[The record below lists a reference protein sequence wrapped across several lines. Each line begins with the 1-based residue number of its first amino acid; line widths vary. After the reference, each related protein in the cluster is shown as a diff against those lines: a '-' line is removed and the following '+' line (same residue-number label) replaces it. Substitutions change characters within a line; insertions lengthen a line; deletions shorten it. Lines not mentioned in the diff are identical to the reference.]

1 MGTCPERLCMISA
14 SQRARAAEK
23 RADVAEASADT
34 AIQKAH
40 AVIQSAEEDKR
51 RAQEYE
57 KKARKELE
65 QLREELEVERER
77 SRRTTFG
84 ELLQYC
90 HTIFSAPLGVEKLT
104 SCTEVETLQ
113 SKGKFCPLKLELWES
128 CDTEQEKIYR
138 AVRMCLEPPGS
149 AAFRLFTSRLG
160 LKSMGEYFDRPISSE
175 RDVAALGQ
183 FTVESQ
189 VQKILAEF
197 CNIAAARAEF
207 RLGSGVRFDSHANC
221 LDDVEADKQQDRTAD
236 GKDEELSN
244 CQHLRPEQYCIYQ
257 VDGENNKLIMT
268 VGYKPPHI
276 LHVENIRL
284 GLRPMEFWKEILNA
298 KTIPNDLEK
307 KIEYDAAFLTG
318 SAIVHAYHVMIRKGL
333 EYSYVSTGLALI
345 MLRVPYDSPGTLYY
359 RLFEPNSEITPQ
371 DDKRLTAPLTSVAR
385 VLGLCLMS
393 CSSTLRDQ
401 KWRDTAKRDL
411 PIWPA
416 SFNTT
421 PFRATQTELNA
432 SPAALRNSYTATV
445 EDTSAETS
453 TTCQPSQFSIMSPT
467 EDCRM
472 PTPTR
477 MRRHLT
483 PDADTNTGP
492 MRQKRRISENAEPSG
507 IQKNLKTR
515 ENDSQKDTAQFCTQR
530 CFLGLQYGRS
540 LDEQCPNV
548 ALHRLGTNGDH
559 HQILPGTLVR
569 KIEKQLNKEV
579 GHGCTSISGCASTGP
594 LFKIT
599 SSTPGYTMVGKGA
612 SCDLWKEK
620 VSREADIYR
629 ILHQAQGSAVPVVLG
644 TVDLKMTYFSHE
656 ADINHMLLMAWGGE
670 QIENCEDKSFKREV
684 KRSEKEI
691 RSLGVIH
698 HNIQPQNT
706 LWNPELRRALII
718 DFDRSQLDSLPID
731 KRQFLM
737 GKKIRDPSGRK
748 RPSSVPL
755 E

>member
-1 MGTCPERLCMISA
+1 MGGDSSPEYKTPPERIFEADSA
-14 SQRARAAEK
+14 GSAAHTTADTASQQADVAEESAATLQRARAA
-23 RADVAEASADT
+23 
-34 AIQKAH
+34 IQNAK
-40 AVIQSAEEDKR
+40 EDKL
-51 RAQEYE
+51 RAQENA
-57 KKARKELE
+57 KRAREE
-65 QLREELEVERER
+65 GERFREELEVERER
-77 SRRTTFG
+77 SR
-84 ELLQYC
+84 Q
-90 HTIFSAPLGVEKLT
+90 PLRVEKLT
-104 SCTEVETLQ
+104 RCT
-113 SKGKFCPLKLELWES
+113 KGKIPQPKGKYCPLKLELWKS
-128 CDTEQEKIYR
+128 CDTEQQKIYR
-138 AVRMCLEPPGS
+138 AVRYYLEPPGS
-149 AAFRLFTSRLG
+149 AALRLFTSRLG
-160 LKSMGEYFDRPISSE
+160 LESMGEYFDRPIGSE
-175 RDVAALGQ
+175 RDVAAFEQ

-189 VQKILAEF
+189 VQKILTEL
-197 CNIAAARAEF
+197 CNIPAARAEF

-257 VDGENNKLIMT
+257 VDGGNNKLIMT

-284 GLRPMEFWKEILNA
+284 GLRPMKFWKEILDA

-318 SAIVHAYHVMIRKGL
+318 SAIVQAYHVMITKGL

-359 RLFEPNSEITPQ
+359 RLFEPNSEITSQ
-371 DDKRLTAPLTSVAR
+371 DDKGLTAPLTPVAR

-401 KWRDTAKRDL
+401 NWRDTAKRDL
-411 PIWPA
+411 PIWTA

-421 PFRATQTELNA
+421 PFRATQTENLDNV
-432 SPAALRNSYTATV
+432 PAIPIFYYVA
-445 EDTSAETS
+445 D
-453 TTCQPSQFSIMSPT
+453 
-467 EDCRM
+467 
-472 PTPTR
+472 
-477 MRRHLT
+477 RRLQ
-483 PDADTNTGP
+483 DADSDS
-492 MRQKRRISENAEPSG
+492 RQKRRISENAEPSG

-515 ENDSQKDTAQFCTQR
+515 ENDSHKDTAQFCTQR

-548 ALHRLGTNGDH
+548 ALHRLGANGDH
-559 HQILPGTLVR
+559 HQILPETLVR

-579 GHGCTSISGCASTGP
+579 GHGCTPISGCASTGP

-599 SSTPGYTMVGKGA
+599 SSTLGYTMVGKGA
-612 SCDLWKEK
+612 SSDLWKEK
-620 VSREADIYR
+620 VSHEADIYR

-644 TVDLKMTYFSHE
+644 TVNLRMAHFSHGAE
-656 ADINHMLLMAWGGE
+656 IDHMLLMAWGGE
-670 QIENCEDKSFKREV
+670 RIENCEDKSFKSEV

-698 HNIQPQNT
+698 HNIQPRNT

-718 DFDRSQLDSLPID
+718 DFDRSQLDSLPIE

-737 GKKIRDPSGRK
+737 GKKIRDLYGRK

>member
-1 MGTCPERLCMISA
+1 MGGDSSPEYKTPPERIFEADSA
-14 SQRARAAEK
+14 GSAAHTTADTASQQADVAEESAATLQRARAA
-23 RADVAEASADT
+23 
-34 AIQKAH
+34 IQNAK
-40 AVIQSAEEDKR
+40 EDKL
-51 RAQEYE
+51 RAQENA
-57 KKARKELE
+57 KRAREE
-65 QLREELEVERER
+65 GERFREELEVERER

-84 ELLQYC
+84 EFLQYC
-90 HTIFSAPLGVEKLT
+90 HIIFSEPLRVEKLT
-104 SCTEVETLQ
+104 RCT
-113 SKGKFCPLKLELWES
+113 KGKIPQPKGKYCPLKLELWKS
-128 CDTEQEKIYR
+128 CDTEQQKIYR
-138 AVRMCLEPPGS
+138 AVRYYLEPPGS
-149 AAFRLFTSRLG
+149 AALRLFTSRLG
-160 LKSMGEYFDRPISSE
+160 LESMGEYFDRPIGSE
-175 RDVAALGQ
+175 RDVAAFEQ

-189 VQKILAEF
+189 VQKILTEL
-197 CNIAAARAEF
+197 CNIPAARAEF

-257 VDGENNKLIMT
+257 VDGGNNKLIMT

-284 GLRPMEFWKEILNA
+284 GLRPMKFWKEILDA

-318 SAIVHAYHVMIRKGL
+318 SAIVQAYHVMITKGL

-359 RLFEPNSEITPQ
+359 RLFEPNSEITSQ
-371 DDKRLTAPLTSVAR
+371 DDKGLTAPLTPVAR
-385 VLGLCLMS
+385 VL
-393 CSSTLRDQ
+393 
-401 KWRDTAKRDL
+401 
-411 PIWPA
+411 
-416 SFNTT
+416 
-421 PFRATQTELNA
+421 
-432 SPAALRNSYTATV
+432 
-445 EDTSAETS
+445 
-453 TTCQPSQFSIMSPT
+453 
-467 EDCRM
+467 
-472 PTPTR
+472 
-477 MRRHLT
+477 
-483 PDADTNTGP
+483 DTNTGP
-492 MRQKRRISENAEPSG
+492 RRQKRRISENAEPSG

-515 ENDSQKDTAQFCTQR
+515 ENDSHKDTAQFCTQR

-548 ALHRLGTNGDH
+548 ALHRLGANGDH
-559 HQILPGTLVR
+559 HQILPETLVR

-579 GHGCTSISGCASTGP
+579 GHGCTPISGCASTGP

-599 SSTPGYTMVGKGA
+599 SSTLGYTMVGKGA
-612 SCDLWKEK
+612 SSDLWKEK
-620 VSREADIYR
+620 VSHEADIYR

-644 TVDLKMTYFSHE
+644 TVNLRMAHFSHGAE
-656 ADINHMLLMAWGGE
+656 IDHMLLMAWGGE
-670 QIENCEDKSFKREV
+670 RIENCEDKSFKSEV

-698 HNIQPQNT
+698 HNIQPRNT

-718 DFDRSQLDSLPID
+718 DFDRSQLDSLPIE

-737 GKKIRDPSGRK
+737 GKKIRDLYGRK